1 MFQFYRPSTPIH
13 NRRLPVYA
21 LSSMLDPAHL
31 RIATWNVE
39 KVAPGRSQRSQVV
52 ATALQS
58 VDADIVILTESHHDF
73 APSAS
78 HTLAA
83 ASTTAPD
90 RVGGQRWVCI
100 WIRTGWASTAIPL
113 QGEPERS
120 AAVRILLPTGG
131 ALLVFGTVLPW
142 RSDTRV
148 PTFRG
153 ARAFVRS
160 LEAQSDD
167 VTRIRQSHPDD
178 LLCFAGDWNQELA
191 VRPQVGTAAG
201 KKHLELFLSR
211 HDLLALTAG
220 DRDPLSARGWRSS
233 IDHIAVSRSA
243 GARATVPVIW
253 PEAFPLPKGWPDH
266 HGVALGL
273 TAEAP
278 SRPKK
283 APATKETVRERIAWS
298 YANLARAHAA
308 LFEGAAKYTVTHH
321 MIRARMFKGL
331 KTGTLQIGTLFDDE
345 VTKLKYA
352 KACCYCGGSER
363 LSLDHLI
370 PRISGGS
377 ESADNLVWDCRS
389 CKSYK
394 GDRDLLF
401 WMASQSRFPPLLVLR
416 RYTKLMARFCDQEGL
431 LDLPLADAL
440 SRDLPFRLDLLPL
453 DFRSLGTLTL
463 WVEPADPA
471 CR

>member
-1 MFQFYRPSTPIH
+1 
-13 NRRLPVYA
+13 
-21 LSSMLDPAHL
+21 MLDPAHL

-377 ESADNLVWDCRS
+377 DSADNLVWACRS
-389 CKSYK
+389 CNSSK